1 MPDDARIAE
10 GMAIL
15 AAREPTFAT
24 ALARY
29 GMPAS
34 RKQARGYT
42 ALLRVIVGQQLS
54 TASAESIWRRL
65 VASVADI
72 HRPEE
77 ILALSPQEL
86 RGVGLSSQKAS
97 YVHSLASHVLRGD
110 LSLDNLPDDD
120 EEAIHRISSVRGL
133 GRWSA
138 EIYLLLAEG
147 RADIFP
153 AGDLAVRIQAGR
165 LFPVL
170 GARPAESTLRRH
182 AESWRP
188 WRGVASVFF
197 WHCYRIQPL

>member
-1 MPDDARIAE
+1 MVSDTNIAE
-10 GMAIL
+10 GMAALADIDPVFAAAL
-15 AAREPTFAT
+15 AQYGLPAARE
-24 ALARY
+24 R
-29 GMPAS
+29 
-34 RKQARGYT
+34 ARGYV

-65 VASVADI
+65 GASVADI
-72 HRPEE
+72 NRPEE

-86 RGVGLSSQKAS
+86 RSIGLSSQKIA

-110 LSLDNLPDDD
+110 LSLDTLPADD
-120 EEAIHRISSVRGL
+120 EEAIRMISAVHGL

-153 AGDLAVRIQAGR
+153 AGDLAVR
-165 LFPVL
+165 LFPEL
-170 GARPAESTLRRH
+170 GERPAEATLRRH

-188 WRGVASVFF
+188 WRGVAAIFF